1 MMGLF
6 DDNSRDTFRLSG
18 KEFHIGWQTLHLNPQ
33 VKREAT
39 ICNLFA
45 NHGLAVTDI
54 IRILDENY
62 ENVIHSLIKHQIV
75 LDRRQQPRGAS
86 RSDEPRHGHLKTGRP
101 RQSRKL
107 LMEGLESLFGF
118 RKLK

>member
-86 RSDEPRHGHLKTGRP
+86 RNHGHLKTGRP
-101 RQSRKL
+101 RQSRNL

>member
-62 ENVIHSLIKHQIV
+62 ENVIAGPTSATQGSFKESRPLKDWQTKAVAKSTDGGPRISLRV
-75 LDRRQQPRGAS
+75 
-86 RSDEPRHGHLKTGRP
+86 
-101 RQSRKL
+101 
-107 LMEGLESLFGF
+107 
-118 RKLK
+118 